1 MERTLMDGTGE
12 FYSQRLESGIQVVG
26 QPMEGVESASVGFL
40 IGAGARDESN
50 HNFGVSHAVEQM
62 LFRGTEKMDARQIS
76 ESFDSLGISYDSS
89 AGVEMTLVSAVLIGN
104 RLPRALELLVDC
116 LRHPSFPEDA
126 VDSVRALQLQEIRQ
140 REDRPA
146 QKVMDTLR
154 RQFFRGNPI
163 SNDVL
168 GSEET
173 VSALTRAAIL
183 EYWES
188 RYTAANTI
196 VSVAGNFDWDTVIEQ
211 LRHLT
216 ADWPSG
222 GGRSSVPVPT
232 PRSGISVLHK
242 DSTQENLGFAFP
254 AVAVADPQY
263 YVAAL
268 VAQAL
273 GGSSHSRLFQEVREK
288 RGLAYAVQARFD
300 GMEHA
305 GMMRVYV
312 GTSAERAHES
322 VEVVMDELRKLERD
336 GITDDELRL
345 SKTRL
350 KSQLVMRSESTLARM
365 ASNLRSWWFEEKLH
379 SLSDVAERIEDVTV
393 PAVTNLV
400 RSLGITEHMSAVALG
415 PRTEDELFGGVLARS

>member
-1 MERTLMDGTGE
+1 MDASRE
-12 FYSQRLESGIQVVG
+12 FYSERLHSGIQVVG
-26 QPMEGVESASVGFL
+26 QPMAGVESVSVGFL
-40 IGAGARDESN
+40 IGAGARDESER
-50 HNFGVSHAVEQM
+50 NFGVSHALEQM
-62 LFRGTEKMDARQIS
+62 LFRGTAQMDARQIS

-89 AGVEMTLVSAVLIGN
+89 AGIEMTLVSAVLIGH
-104 RLPRALELLVDC
+104 RLSAALELLVDC
-116 LRHPSFPEDA
+116 LRHAAFPEDA
-126 VDSVRALQLQEIRQ
+126 VENVRALQLQEIRQ

-154 RQFFRGNPI
+154 RQFFQGNPI

-173 VSALTRAAIL
+173 VAGLSRDLIRD
-183 EYWES
+183 YWQS
-188 RYTAANTI
+188 RYTSANVI
-196 VSVAGNFDWDTVIEQ
+196 VSIAGNFDWSTALDQ
-211 LRHLT
+211 LQGLT
-216 ADWPSG
+216 DGWPDA
-222 GGRSSVPVPT
+222 GGRSTVIAPT
-232 PRSGISVLHK
+232 PHSGISVMYK
-242 DSTQENLGFAFP
+242 DSSQENLGFVFP

-263 YVAAL
+263 YAAAL

-273 GGSSHSRLFQEVREK
+273 GGSSNSRLFQEVREK

-300 GMEHA
+300 GMEQA

-336 GITDDELRL
+336 GITEDELRL

-365 ASNLRSWWFEEKLH
+365 ASNLRSWWFEGELH
-379 SLSDVAERIEDVTV
+379 SLSDVARLIDDVDLS
-393 PAVTNLV
+393 AVSNLV
-400 RSLGITEHMSAVALG
+400 GGLGITDHMTAVALG
-415 PRTEDELFGGVLARS
+415 PRTEDELFGGVLAPS

>member
-1 MERTLMDGTGE
+1 MDGTDE
-12 FYSQRLESGIQVVG
+12 FFSERLESGIQVVG
-26 QPMEGVESASVGFL
+26 QPMAGVESASVGFL
-40 IGAGARDESN
+40 IGAGARDEGEQ
-50 HNFGVSHAVEQM
+50 NFGVSHALEQM
-62 LFRGTEKMDARQIS
+62 LFRGTETMEARQIS

-104 RLPRALELLVDC
+104 RLAPALELLADC

-126 VDSVRALQLQEIRQ
+126 VASVRALQLQEIRQ

-146 QKVMDTLR
+146 QKVMDSLR

-173 VSALTRAAIL
+173 VSGLSRDAIL
-183 EYWES
+183 AYWRS
-188 RYTAANTI
+188 RYTAANMI
-196 VSVAGNFDWDTVIEQ
+196 VSVAGNFEWTTVVEQ
-211 LRHLT
+211 LRGLT
-216 ADWPSG
+216 ADWPSR
-222 GGRSSVPVPT
+222 GGRSEVAFPT
-232 PRSGISVLHK
+232 PQSGISVLHK
-242 DSTQENLGFAFP
+242 DSTQENIGFAFP

-300 GMEHA
+300 GMERA

-322 VEVVMDELRKLERD
+322 VEVVMDELRKLETH
-336 GITDDELRL
+336 GLTEDELRL
-345 SKTRL
+345 SKARL

-379 SLSDVAERIEDVTV
+379 SLSEVAQRIEDVDLSDITD
-393 PAVTNLV
+393 LV
-400 RSLGITEHMSAVALG
+400 GRIGITTQMTAVALG
-415 PRTEDELFGGVLARS
+415 PRTEDQLFGGVLARS